1 MMRGLSET
9 LVRGIDTNME
19 LLVRILVSPAFKVGN
34 LSTEF
39 MEVNRKHL

>member
-1 MMRGLSET
+1 MLGLLGT
-9 LVRGIDTNME
+9 CVRGIDTNIE

-39 MEVNRKHL
+39 MEVNRKQL